1 MGASSSGPT
10 RGALPAAY
18 AVGSLGGSSP
28 AAGAEGP
35 PREPTAGFA
44 ANVPLGGG
52 PPGPAWW
59 SGAAGGPS
67 PASSPTVPAAEA
79 NRSSRESAAAA
90 GPVSSFASSY
100 NCAHQSA
107 S

>member
-1 MGASSSGPT
+1 MGASSAGPT

-28 AAGAEGP
+28 AGAEGP

-52 PPGPAWW
+52 APGPARW
-59 SGAAGGPS
+59 SGAAGGP
-67 PASSPTVPAAEA
+67 SPTVPAAEA
-79 NRSSRESAAAA
+79 NRSSRESPAAA

-100 NCAHQSA
+100 NCAHQST